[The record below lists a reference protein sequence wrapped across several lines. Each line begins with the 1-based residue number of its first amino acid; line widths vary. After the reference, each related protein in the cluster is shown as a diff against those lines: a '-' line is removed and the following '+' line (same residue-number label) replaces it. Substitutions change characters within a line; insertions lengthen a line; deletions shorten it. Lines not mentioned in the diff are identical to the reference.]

1 MARPQKPMQ
10 ETLRYKNYVA
20 NLKSR
25 PPYVKEAALIQE
37 IAKGTQWR
45 MDAALEAITASK
57 GDLAYIDRQGVMKQ
71 AAMFGRL
78 KTMQNLADVFEL
90 TQDRKRH
97 GDPEAS
103 AAFQVAAL
111 HGHYKVADFLV
122 EACGAHPDYRDTRQ
136 HTVPA
141 AGWALQE
148 GNLKKISYL
157 VDKGANPSYMLVQ
170 AVNNRPESKKIVD
183 LLLRKGADV
192 NYAQEGF
199 WTPFLQAVKYRR
211 FDLADYLLTKGAT
224 PETDKSGLEAL
235 LNIVEA
241 KAAGMPML
249 EKLLARGLR
258 PDADMVIRALH
269 ADNLAA
275 VEKMLETGVNLRQHG
290 GSALITAVL
299 SPRADEA
306 VQLCLKYGADPKQA
320 LETAL
325 RPKQS
330 WERSPHQDK
339 IVAALETLV
348 AAEQDNAKPAA
359 PQAQIKPPR
368 P

>member
-25 PPYVKEAALIQE
+25 PPYVKEAALLKE

-45 MDAALEAITASK
+45 MDAALEAI
-57 GDLAYIDRQGVMKQ
+57 LAVPQDRAFISRTNVLKH

-78 KTMQNLADVFEL
+78 KTIQNIAHAFDI
-90 TQDRKRH
+90 T
-97 GDPEAS
+97 EAVS
-103 AAFQVAAL
+103 AFQVAAL
-111 HGHYKVADFLV
+111 HGHYKVADFLAEKCGV
-122 EACGAHPDYRDTRQ
+122 EPDMMTDDRTPQ
-136 HTVPA
+136 A
-141 AGWALQE
+141 SAWALKE
-148 GNLKKISYL
+148 GDLKKISYL
-157 VDKGANPSYMLVQ
+157 IDKGANPSYMLVH
-170 AVNNRPESKKIVD
+170 AVNSDPNSKKMID

-199 WTPFLQAVKYRR
+199 WTPFLQALKYRR
-211 FDLADYLLTKGAT
+211 FDLADHLLEKGAT
-224 PETDKSGLEAL
+224 PENDKSALEGLL
-235 LNIVEA
+235 CIVEA
-241 KAAGMPML
+241 KDAGLPML
-249 EKLLARGLR
+249 DKVLARGVR

-275 VEKMLETGVNLRQHG
+275 AEKMLAKGVNLRQHG
-290 GSALITAVL
+290 GSALISAVL
-299 SPRADEA
+299 SPRPDQA
-306 VQLCLKYGADPKQA
+306 VDLCLKYGADAAQA

-339 IVAALETLV
+339 IVAALEDLV
-348 AAEQDNAKPAA
+348 AKQAKAKEA
-359 PQAQIKPPR
+359 DLQARMNKPPQ

>member
-1 MARPQKPMQ
+1 
-10 ETLRYKNYVA
+10 
-20 NLKSR
+20 
-25 PPYVKEAALIQE
+25 
-37 IAKGTQWR
+37 
-45 MDAALEAITASK
+45 
-57 GDLAYIDRQGVMKQ
+57 MKQ

-78 KTMQNLADVFEL
+78 KATQNFAQAFNFMEG
-90 TQDRKRH
+90 QNRH
-97 GDPEAS
+97 ESDEAV
-103 AAFQVAAL
+103 AAFQVAVL
-111 HGHYKVADFLV
+111 HGHYKVADFLA
-122 EACGAHPDYRDTRQ
+122 EKCGAHPDMQPNDR
-136 HTVPA
+136 TVPA
-141 AGWALQE
+141 SAWALRE
-148 GNLKKISYL
+148 GDLKKISYL
-157 VDKGANPSYMLVQ
+157 VDKGANPSYMLVH
-170 AVNNRPESKKIVD
+170 AVNGSANSKKIID

-224 PETDKSGLEAL
+224 PETDKSGMEAL

-241 KAAGMPML
+241 KAAGLPML
-249 EKLLARGLR
+249 DKILARGLR
-258 PDADMVIRALH
+258 PDADMVLRAMH
-269 ADNLAA
+269 ADNLEAA
-275 VEKMLETGVNLRQHG
+275 EKMLEKGVNVRQYG
-290 GSALITAVL
+290 GGMLITAVL